1 MGEHIDSRKKAS
13 KRKKGNLN
21 EGSDYGRRQRVSFKN
36 FVRDLDEELLD
47 EELEDV
53 EDEQDEENGY
63 S

>member
-1 MGEHIDSRKKAS
+1 MGEHIDSRKKAA

-47 EELEDV
+47 EELED
-53 EDEQDEENGY
+53 EQDEENGY